1 MTQISPDV
9 LLAEDERN
17 FVTWHPTVARL
28 RNVFVDEARPEF
40 IWSYQDRRTDLSGL
54 CQTQ

>member
-1 MTQISPDV
+1 MTQISPDI

-17 FVTWHPTVARL
+17 CVTWHLTVARL
-28 RNVFVDEARPEF
+28 GNVFVDEARPEF
-40 IWSYQDRRTDLSGL
+40 IWSYQDSGL